1 MGSAYDEPIPSSHKE
16 NPVVDVRI
24 GVVQSPR
31 EIEVELPDGTD
42 TDVLNAKIEAALGSE
57 SGVLWL
63 TDRRGRRIGV
73 PSARIAYVEVNTI
86 SEERQVGFGS
96 AVR

>member
-1 MGSAYDEPIPSSHKE
+1 M
-16 NPVVDVRI
+16 DVRI
-24 GVVQSPR
+24 GVVQSPK

-42 TDVLNAKIEAALGSE
+42 PEKIAKQIDQALASE

-63 TDRRGRRIGV
+63 TDRRGRRVGV
-73 PSARIAYVEVNTI
+73 PSARIAYIEMGAPH
-86 SEERQVGFGS
+86 EDRRVGFGA